1 MVTDT
6 HQLIDAVK
14 QYYPVAQFF
23 KDRYFPDGK
32 PFFSEE
38 VWIDSKKQGRK
49 IAPFVIPKINGIT
62 IESEGI
68 RTDRIKAPTIALKMP
83 ITPEDLEK
91 RAFGEDPNSNRAPAD
106 REREVEADHIDEMR
120 NSILRRHEK
129 MCTDII
135 TTGEIEIKQY
145 ANANDA
151 AADKNAQVRVLK
163 YYETAF
169 DNRYKTSKKFKS
181 MTAQEKIDTLHKMA
195 STLHKRG
202 FKASDLVLTG
212 DISAEMFSDPEFL
225 DYYDKRRANLGTI
238 DPTTLPD
245 GVACN
250 GTINVNGVL
259 LTIFTYDEYYLA
271 ADGTET
277 AFLPPYTV
285 AMLTPGLGT
294 TAYGQVTFVKDGDFQ
309 SYAEPLVPRSVA
321 SDVDNIKEVQLFS
334 RPVPYPV
341 FTDSWLY
348 LNADK
353 TN

>member
-151 AADKNAQVRVLK
+151 AADVNAQVRVLK

-169 DNRYKTSKKFKS
+169 DNRYKQRCSAIPSSLITTTNAVQISELSTRPHCRTESLATEQS
-181 MTAQEKIDTLHKMA
+181 M
-195 STLHKRG
+195 ST
-202 FKASDLVLTG
+202 
-212 DISAEMFSDPEFL
+212 
-225 DYYDKRRANLGTI
+225 
-238 DPTTLPD
+238 
-245 GVACN
+245 
-250 GTINVNGVL
+250 
-259 LTIFTYDEYYLA
+259 EYYS
-271 ADGTET
+271 
-277 AFLPPYTV
+277 PYSHMMSITSQQ
-285 AMLTPGLGT
+285 MEPKQHFFRRTP
-294 TAYGQVTFVKDGDFQ
+294 
-309 SYAEPLVPRSVA
+309 
-321 SDVDNIKEVQLFS
+321 
-334 RPVPYPV
+334 
-341 FTDSWLY
+341 
-348 LNADK
+348 
-353 TN
+353 